1 MNVLTITRDDAND
14 GIRQFGVAEFLG
26 KEWQTLERPPLDN
39 QNGISCIPV
48 GTYQAEIYQSPTK
61 GSVYL
66 LQNVPGRTMIEIHAA
81 NWVDQLAGCI
91 SLGLERKPLVNPKT
105 NIAEPAIADSRI
117 AICDFMKLA
126 NNETIEVVILCTLP
140 LAA

>member
-81 NWVDQLAGCI
+81 NWVHELLGCI
-91 SLGLERKPLVNPKT
+91 ALGMSRGTYNGELGIGSSRAAIDEFMAL
-105 NIAEPAIADSRI
+105 ASGEPI
-117 AICDFMKLA
+117 
-126 NNETIEVVILCTLP
+126 TVVIQ
-140 LAA
+140 

>member
-66 LQNVPGRTMIEIHAA
+66 LQNVPGRTMIE
-81 NWVDQLAGCI
+81 
-91 SLGLERKPLVNPKT
+91 LERKPLVNPKT